1 MFKYHDWP
9 LWPVDEKVI
18 DMPPTA
24 MKGRTEG
31 ARPEDKATVVTYPD
45 EFTKQ
50 EILELA
56 KAAGYSVQ
64 ALVTQKQVVKS
75 EYGVGVGKAQE
86 LQQIVAETGS
96 KTIIIDESLT
106 SSQANNLSK
115 VTEAEVVDR
124 ERLILNIF
132 AKRANTTEAKLQVQL
147 AELRYEMPRAKDA
160 VRYSVK
166 GERAGFSGM
175 GESAVDVK
183 FRALKRQM
191 VAIREKL
198 AKSHSNRELHM
209 AERRK
214 LNMPFVSLAGYTSSG
229 KTTLFNRL
237 ASESKEESPKLFTTL
252 TTTTRAVSFSD
263 PRKKIMLSD
272 TVGFVSRLP
281 TYMIESFKSTLDELN
296 YANLVLLMIDVSE
309 TMESVRIKLDSCT
322 QTLNELKV
330 DPKKILLVLNKID
343 LLKDGSRN
351 QIEQDPIFKDFA
363 SVKISAVGG
372 AGLHQLKNRIMDLTF
387 PPKRSA

>member
-1 MFKYHDWP
+1 MAAELEGIKMQQTEEEF
-9 LWPVDEKVI
+9 LAE
-18 DMPPTA
+18 
-24 MKGRTEG
+24 KGRSD
-31 ARPEDKATVVTYPD
+31 DKATVVTYPD

-56 KAAGYSVQ
+56 KAAGYRVE
-64 ALVTQKQVVKS
+64 AVITQKQVIKS
-75 EYGVGVGKAQE
+75 GYGVGVGKAQE
-86 LQQIVAETGS
+86 LQQIVAENGS
-96 KTIIIDESLT
+96 KTIIIDESVT

-115 VTEAEVVDR
+115 VTQAEVVDR

-132 AKRANTTEAKLQVQL
+132 ARRASTTEAKLQVQL

-191 VAIREKL
+191 ATIRQKLEK
-198 AKSHSNRELHM
+198 SRSNRELYTV
-209 AERRK
+209 ERRK

-252 TTTTRAVSFSD
+252 STTTRAVAFAD
-263 PRKKIMLSD
+263 PRRKMMLSD
-272 TVGFVSRLP
+272 TVGFISRLP
-281 TYMIESFKSTLDELN
+281 TYLVESFKSTLDELK
-296 YANLVLLMIDVSE
+296 YADLVLLLIDVSE
-309 TMESVRIKLDSCT
+309 PLESIRIKLESCVE
-322 QTLNELKV
+322 TLKGLEV
-330 DPKKILLVLNKID
+330 DPKKTLLVLNKVDCLEDGRGERID
-343 LLKDGSRN
+343 QESMFR
-351 QIEQDPIFKDFA
+351 EFA
-363 SVKISAVGG
+363 SIRISAKRGD
-372 AGLHQLKNRIMDLTF
+372 GLHQLRNRITGLVF
-387 PPKRSA
+387 PPNPTGTSQGN